1 MNTYKVDLDKGFK
14 ILTAVTPN
22 LVFINGIRFSDYT
35 VLADKF
41 KSVDCNLL
49 ILDNLYVRFA
59 TRLGMTREQI
69 ALYFANDVSGF
80 SETET
85 KTPTNRPDVENA
97 LIATLHEY
105 MDKFRTTPCILAG
118 NIANVQVL
126 KRIFDDDHAI
136 FTYVYVYPNS
146 EEHYLSVVDKYISTA
161 ENDIDPDLQNLI
173 NLRKAPQDDPKTD
186 SKKDKKKS
194 SKKETLKETPKDSKK
209 ETPDDAK
216 KNYVKKMFALRKK
229 IFKSHNESFNCL
241 VILDI
246 K

>member
-22 LVFINGIRFSDYT
+22 VVFINGIRFSDYT
-35 VLADKF
+35 ILADKF

-59 TRLGMTREQI
+59 SRLSMTREQI
-69 ALYFANDVSGF
+69 ALYFANDVSD
-80 SETET
+80 
-85 KTPTNRPDVENA
+85 RPDVENA
-97 LIATLHEY
+97 LINTLHEY

-126 KRIFDDDHAI
+126 KRIFDDEHAI

-146 EEHYLSVVDKYISTA
+146 EEHYLSAVEKYISTA
-161 ENDIDPDLQNLI
+161 ETDLDSDLQNLI
-173 NLRKAPQDDPKTD
+173 NLRKVPQTDPETSQKT
-186 SKKDKKKS
+186 KKKS
-194 SKKETLKETPKDSKK
+194 AKTANETPKESQKDLL
-209 ETPDDAK
+209 
-216 KNYVKKMFALRKK
+216 KNYVKKMFTLRKK

-241 VILDI
+241 VILD

>member
-1 MNTYKVDLDKGFK
+1 MDTYKVDLDKGFK
-14 ILTAVTPN
+14 ILKAVTPN
-22 LVFINGIRFSDYT
+22 LVFINGIRFSDYI

-69 ALYFANDVSGF
+69 SLYFANDVSGF
-80 SETET
+80 SET
-85 KTPTNRPDVENA
+85 PTDRPDIENA
-97 LIATLHEY
+97 LITTLHEY

-118 NIANVQVL
+118 NITNVQVL

-146 EEHYLSVVDKYISTA
+146 EEHYLSTVDKYISTA
-161 ENDIDPDLQNLI
+161 ENDLDPDLQAII
-173 NLRKAPQDDPKTD
+173 NLQKAPQPEPSKTD

-194 SKKETLKETPKDSKK
+194 SKNETTKDSKN
-209 ETPDDAK
+209 ETSNDAK

-241 VILDI
+241 VILDNN

>member
-35 VLADKF
+35 ILADKF

-59 TRLGMTREQI
+59 TRLNMTREQI
-69 ALYFANDVSGF
+69 ALYFANDVSD
-80 SETET
+80 
-85 KTPTNRPDVENA
+85 RPDIENA
-97 LIATLHEY
+97 LITALHEY
-105 MDKFRTTPCILAG
+105 IDKFRTTPCIIAG
-118 NIANVQVL
+118 NIANVQTL

-146 EEHYLSVVDKYISTA
+146 EEHYSSTVEKYISTA
-161 ENDIDPDLQNLI
+161 ETDLDTDLQKLI
-173 NLRKAPQDDPKTD
+173 DLRKTPQKEP
-186 SKKDKKKS
+186 KKKS
-194 SKKETLKETPKDSKK
+194 SKKETPVESQKDILI
-209 ETPDDAK
+209 
-216 KNYVKKMFALRKK
+216 NYVKKMFALRKK
-229 IFKSHNESFNCL
+229 NFKSHNESFNCL
-241 VILDI
+241 IILD

>member
-35 VLADKF
+35 ILADKF

-59 TRLGMTREQI
+59 TRLSMTREQI

-80 SETET
+80 SET
-85 KTPTNRPDVENA
+85 KTPSDRPDVENA

-146 EEHYLSVVDKYISTA
+146 EEHYLSTVEKYISTA
-161 ENDIDPDLQNLI
+161 KTDLDPDLQAII
-173 NLRKAPQDDPKTD
+173 NLQKAPQTDPDTD

-194 SKKETLKETPKDSKK
+194 SKNETPKDLL
-209 ETPDDAK
+209 
-216 KNYVKKMFALRKK
+216 KNYVKKMFSLRKK

-241 VILDI
+241 VILDDRLP
-246 K
+246 